1 MLSIDVGLGVVA
13 LNPAVCLFVDVAVGI
28 SEIALGLGFWLS
40 GCIRG
45 ELAVWNLQWIAFM
58 GNLLGIICSFAG
70 TTAAFRRYSPRSPY
84 HPAEQQGPVLP
95 FHGPW
100 RQLLPLP
107 AQPLPLA

>member
-13 LNPAVCLFVDVAVGI
+13 LNPAVCLFVDVAVGV

-70 TTAAFRRYSPRSPY
+70 TTAAFRRYSPRSP
-84 HPAEQQGPVLP
+84 
-95 FHGPW
+95 
-100 RQLLPLP
+100 
-107 AQPLPLA
+107 